1 MHLAYGRLVPEVQ
14 NPVQEELMP
23 GISFETVKLAERLIK
38 ERERI
43 AAATW
48 DRVTGYS
55 DLAITPDEPEEADEQ
70 LIRAIEEFRAR
81 KLAAVDA
88 KLRELGVEVE

>member
-1 MHLAYGRLVPEVQ
+1 LVPEVQ
-14 NPVQEELMP
+14 NHVQEELMP
-23 GISFETVKLAERLIK
+23 GISFETVKLAARLIE

-48 DRVTGYS
+48 DRVTGYPG
-55 DLAITPDEPEEADEQ
+55 LAITPDEPEKADEQ

-81 KLAAVDA
+81 KLAAIDA
-88 KLRELGVEVE
+88 ELRKLGVEVE